1 MTMTNLTLV
10 ICQGLG
16 QGQRSGSKQ
25 QNYLEL
31 IMKNS
36 IIAIIFVFLSMA
48 VTAQTFTDSNLPIVV
63 IETDGGA
70 SIPDE
75 PKVLATM
82 KIIWHQDGSR
92 NYLTDIDNPE
102 FLNYD
107 GRIGIERRGYSSQ
120 MVSDKKPY
128 GLTTLQDDNVSNNN
142 VSLFGMPAEND
153 WILNPLAYDQ
163 TGMRDVLAYELSNQI
178 GQYASRSQY
187 CEVVLNGNYRG
198 LYVFMEKIKVDKNRV
213 NIEKMDETCNQS
225 PEVTG
230 GYIVQ
235 ANRSDND
242 PLAWSMQT
250 YLFSWWGPVYTEF
263 IHHYPKHEN
272 ITNTQNDYIHGVFLD
287 LESVAHSYNTDIT
300 TGIPSVIDIPS
311 FVDFMIMSEFTSNV
325 DVYHLST
332 FFHKDRCGKLRA
344 GPIWDYNLAFGYDA
358 FGNRSGYNI
367 WQFDNQDNTGPRFWK
382 DLFDT
387 DEFRCYFA
395 KRWFE
400 LTEEG
405 MPLDYDRICNRI
417 DEIDAVIA
425 EAIGRDN
432 QRWNQMSQ
440 HAQYV
445 NNMKNWLQQRINWLN
460 SHIGSS
466 QGCSDVDLPPLVISK
481 IHYHPQDWWSIDG
494 DHLEF
499 IEITNNGDAEV
510 DLTGIYFRE
519 LGLTY
524 QFPDGAHLAGR
535 QAVVICSD
543 SLLFSEYYHVTPF
556 GQYMRKLDNKS
567 ENLVLVDAWGNVID
581 QVHYSDS
588 EPWPTEADGNGPFLQ
603 LKDLD
608 SDNSLAEN
616 WTIGDD
622 LTVVKEIVDSQN
634 FIIYPNPTSSK
645 VCVALSVKPDYCHVV
660 DLMGRDVL
668 EIIPS
673 NSVFDLDLS
682 HLPSGIYIIK
692 VLMGDDGTLWKKVV
706 KR

>member
-1 MTMTNLTLV
+1 MV
-10 ICQGLG
+10 RVSGQCQNN
-16 QGQRSGSKQ
+16 K
-25 QNYLEL
+25 NYLEL

-36 IIAIIFVFLSMA
+36 IIAIIFVFLSMTVA
-48 VTAQTFTDSNLPIVV
+48 AQTFTDSNLPIVV

-92 NYLTDIDNPE
+92 NYMSDIDNPA
-102 FLNYD
+102 FLNYN

-163 TGMRDVLAYELSNQI
+163 TGMRDVMAYELSNQI

-198 LYVFMEKIKVDKNRV
+198 LYVFMEKVKVDKNRV
-213 NIEKMDETCNQS
+213 NIEKMDETCNQP

-235 ANRSDND
+235 ANRGDND
-242 PLAWSMQT
+242 PVAWTMQT
-250 YLFSWWGPVYTEF
+250 YLMNWWWPVNTEF
-263 IHHYPKHEN
+263 LHHYPKHEN
-272 ITNTQNDYIHGVFLD
+272 ITNAQNDYIHGVFLD

-311 FVDFMIMSEFTSNV
+311 FVDFMIMAEFTSNV

-358 FGNRSGYNI
+358 FGNRSGYNV

-417 DEIDAVIA
+417 DEIDVVIA
-425 EAIGRDN
+425 EAIDRDN

-440 HAQYV
+440 HAQYL

-460 SHIGSS
+460 DHIGSA

-499 IEITNNGDAEV
+499 VEITNNGNAEV
-510 DLTGIYFRE
+510 DLTGVYFRE

-524 QFPDGAHLAGR
+524 QFPNGSHLAGR

-543 SLLFSEYYHVTPF
+543 SLLFSEYYGIAPF

-567 ENLVLVDAWGNVID
+567 ENLVLVDAWGNIID
-581 QVHYSDS
+581 QVQYSDS

-616 WTIGDD
+616 WTISYD
-622 LTVVKEIVDSQN
+622 LTGIEEEPQVLTHL
-634 FIIYPNPTSSK
+634 YPNPTSGM
-645 VCVALSVKPDYCHVV
+645 VHIALEGTAIHCQIM
-660 DLMGRDVL
+660 DLMGNTLL
-668 EIIPS
+668 ETSPS
-673 NSVFDLDLS
+673 NSAFDLELNGW
-682 HLPSGIYIIK
+682 PSGVYLIK
-692 VLMGDDGTLWKKVV
+692 IQMADGTTAYEKVV